1 MKKILSLL
9 LLLITLNA
17 FAQGKSEM
25 MPLPDSLVGRLKE
38 HRKTDLAR
46 AEALDAAITYYYEKV
61 KILDAQGY
69 IRELSQLANDLRDN
83 YYIALSE
90 YYLSLCALERLDYEA
105 FPESVNKALERLET
119 LRLTNR
125 TALLASK
132 IYLAKSSYYL
142 KIDMLPESYDAIQ
155 KGLEMA
161 GDNKDMYYKLR
172 NNLGNLYLNIED
184 YSEAE
189 KLFRE
194 ALKLKKTL
202 PYRNLATIHCIRG
215 DFDSALVY
223 IDSAFSASISL
234 NDSLSVMHF
243 QGAIHLG
250 QGDLDQAE
258 KCYNECLSRLHL
270 CNDVY
275 LNTVI
280 YQNSAYI
287 SMKKGNLQQAS
298 HLIDTA
304 LHISNKLHNTPKK
317 MDCIR
322 LKAIVLDE
330 MEDYENSLKYL
341 ARYSFMRDSLL
352 NQQNK
357 ERVLQLL
364 HQQEIK
370 EVQNLYE
377 TEKTISKQ
385 RQNFVLI
392 IAALITLFTIM
403 ITYFLVKNRRQKE
416 LLLKQELDLRTREVT
431 SDSIGRIRTNEI
443 LNDAINKLSEM
454 EEHPEKSEV
463 PSIIRNLKTLVNDDA
478 RNDFDLHFVQ
488 IHPDFYQKLLAEH
501 PKLTQNELRLCAFI
515 KSNLSIKEIAAIN
528 GISAESVKTAR
539 KRLRKSLNLTG
550 EDVSLLEFLSKY

>member
-1 MKKILSLL
+1 MGAI
-9 LLLITLNA
+9 
-17 FAQGKSEM
+17 AQNESPL
-25 MPLPDSLVGRLKE
+25 PLPDSLVGRLKE
-38 HRKTDLAR
+38 HRKIDFAR
-46 AEALDAAITYYYEKV
+46 AEALDAVIMYYYEKER
-61 KILDAQGY
+61 ILDAQGY
-69 IRELSQLANDLRDN
+69 INELSQLANELRDN

-105 FPESVNKALERLET
+105 FSEFTNKALERVET
-119 LRLTNR
+119 LGLTDR
-125 TALLASK
+125 TALLASR
-132 IYLAKSSYYL
+132 IYLAKSSYHSRL
-142 KIDMLPESYDAIQ
+142 DMLPECYDAIQ

-172 NNLGNLYLNIED
+172 NNLGNLYLTIENL
-184 YSEAE
+184 SEAE

-194 ALKLKKTL
+194 ALILKKLL
-202 PYRNLATIHCIRG
+202 PYRNLATVHCIRG
-215 DFDSALVY
+215 DYDSALIYV
-223 IDSAFSASISL
+223 DSALLAAVSF
-234 NDSLSVMHF
+234 NDSLSVKHF

-258 KCYNECLSRLHL
+258 KCYNECLSKLHL
-270 CNDVY
+270 CNDIY

-287 SMKKGNLQQAS
+287 AMEKGNLPQAL

-304 LHISNKLHNTPKK
+304 LIISNKLHNIPKK
-317 MDCIR
+317 LDCIR
-322 LKAIVLDE
+322 LKAHVLGE
-330 MEDYENSLKYL
+330 MRDYENSLEYL

-352 NQQNK
+352 KQQNK

-370 EVQNLYE
+370 EVQNQYE
-377 TEKTISKQ
+377 TERAISKQ
-385 RQNFVLI
+385 RQFFILI

-416 LLLKQELDLRTREVT
+416 LLLKHELDLRTREIT
-431 SDSIGRIRTNEI
+431 SDSIGRMHTNEI

-454 EEHPEKSEV
+454 ELHPERSGV
-463 PSIIRNLKTLVNDDA
+463 PGIIRNLKTLIKDDA

-488 IHPDFYQKLLAEH
+488 IHPDFYQKLLTEY
-501 PKLTQNELRLCAFI
+501 PRLTQNELRLCAFI